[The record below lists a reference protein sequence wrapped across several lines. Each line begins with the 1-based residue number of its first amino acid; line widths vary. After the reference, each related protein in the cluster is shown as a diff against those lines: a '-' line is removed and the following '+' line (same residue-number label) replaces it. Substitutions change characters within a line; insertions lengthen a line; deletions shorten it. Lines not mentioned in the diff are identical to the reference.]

1 MLSRRTKEA
10 SLDTLEKCSLLSLVV
25 AHEARLV
32 DWCCCATFFL
42 HVQQGGFAH
51 TLIMVSNSPNADALR
66 SNVCVS
72 TCWRDYWTRFLKIVV
87 GGRRGACR
95 RYVIC
100 FSHCSRRRCVRH
112 RDMQV
117 TRGATTPS
125 TSITHSA
132 SRCAGMCVGRAP

>member
-1 MLSRRTKEA
+1 M
-10 SLDTLEKCSLLSLVV
+10 
-25 AHEARLV
+25 
-32 DWCCCATFFL
+32 
-42 HVQQGGFAH
+42 
-51 TLIMVSNSPNADALR
+51 LIMVSNSPHADALR

-95 RYVIC
+95 RYVVR
-100 FSHCSRRRCVRH
+100 FSHFSKRRCIRH

>member
-1 MLSRRTKEA
+1 MTLCKRLRFCLLWWRAKRVSSTGA
-10 SLDTLEKCSLLSLVV
+10 SL
-25 AHEARLV
+25 RL
-32 DWCCCATFFL
+32 FFL
-42 HVQQGGFAH
+42 FFHVQQGGFAH
-51 TLIMVSNSPNADALR
+51 MLIMVSISPHADALR

-72 TCWRDYWTRFLKIVV
+72 TCWRDNWTRFLKIVV

-95 RYVIC
+95 SYVVR
-100 FSHCSRRRCVRH
+100 FSHFSRRRCVRH